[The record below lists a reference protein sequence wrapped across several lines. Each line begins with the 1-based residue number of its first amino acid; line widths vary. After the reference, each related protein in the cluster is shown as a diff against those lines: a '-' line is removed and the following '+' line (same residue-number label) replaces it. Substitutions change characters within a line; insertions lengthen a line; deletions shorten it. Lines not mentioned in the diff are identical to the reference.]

1 VIPEGDWERLRDGA
15 RPGGFPC
22 QVAGSGNPGVR
33 EGAVKLG
40 HVCATTYE
48 FRRALGE
55 LANDRRRS
63 PTSSKDAEF
72 ARAQRAVKICLNC

>member
-1 VIPEGDWERLRDGA
+1 MGRAPEVSPAKSPGAGIP
-15 RPGGFPC
+15 GF
-22 QVAGSGNPGVR
+22 
-33 EGAVKLG
+33 EKAVKLG

-48 FRRALGE
+48 FRCALGE

-72 ARAQRAVKICLNC
+72 ARAQRAVKICLNW